1 MRAYELL
8 AGSHDTLRRFSGRH
22 FAKVVLG
29 I

>member
-8 AGSHDTLRRFSGRH
+8 AGSHDALRRFSGRH
-22 FAKVVLG
+22 FAKVVFR